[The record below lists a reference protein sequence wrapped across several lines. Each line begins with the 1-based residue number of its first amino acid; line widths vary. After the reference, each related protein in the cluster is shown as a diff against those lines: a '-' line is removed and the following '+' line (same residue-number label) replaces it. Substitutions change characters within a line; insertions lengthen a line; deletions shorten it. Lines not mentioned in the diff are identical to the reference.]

1 MKVQSFPLIFGVAE
15 DSTPKKFEKYFPNSA
30 LSFIAPSN
38 VSTALLVAI
47 VTLELVVVV
56 VPSEEKLGLEGEKFA
71 LAKLNLT
78 VLSDDEVPAM
88 IISPAFGV
96 PDINQS
102 LFRFTVFI
110 IFSISV
116 LVTTLA
122 LIKLTITL
130 TFFDSEEVAILNVI
144 LYAYFCVSVNLSFAV
159 WNLLKPELDNL
170 KSLLD

>member
-1 MKVQSFPLIFGVAE
+1 MKVQSLPLTDGVVE
-15 DSTPKKFEKYFPNSA
+15 DSTPRKVEKYFPNSK

-38 VSTALLVAI
+38 VSAALLVAI

-56 VPSEEKLGLEGEKFA
+56 PSEEKLGLEEEK
-71 LAKLNLT
+71 LLSAKLNLT

-116 LVTTLA
+116 LLTTLA
-122 LIKLTITL
+122 LIK
-130 TFFDSEEVAILNVI
+130 
-144 LYAYFCVSVNLSFAV
+144 
-159 WNLLKPELDNL
+159 
-170 KSLLD
+170 

>member
-1 MKVQSFPLIFGVAE
+1 
-15 DSTPKKFEKYFPNSA
+15 
-30 LSFIAPSN
+30 
-38 VSTALLVAI
+38 
-47 VTLELVVVV
+47 
-56 VPSEEKLGLEGEKFA
+56 
-71 LAKLNLT
+71 
-78 VLSDDEVPAM
+78 M
-88 IISPAFGV
+88 IISPTLGV
-96 PDINQS
+96 PEITIE

-110 IFSISV
+110 IVSISV

-122 LIKLTITL
+122 LIKLILTS